1 MGTSVPRGSVL
12 DVAQTT
18 VWGSVSWKT
27 LHRGGRRGKGRAT
40 VPGNR
45 EPRPGKEQEKG
56 LRLGHQ
62 RASPSTVSA
71 KGLGEA
77 LGTNTWASGPYLP
90 LPRPLDSRHLP
101 PLCLW
106 RQAHAGISPPP
117 ACPSRLQGTCRPF
130 ANHPS
135 SDPSPL
141 GLFFKLKFCFLKGN
155 LLTCFKIKM
164 LPKAT
169 Y

>member
-27 LHRGGRRGKGRAT
+27 LHRGGRRGKGTAT

-106 RQAHAGISPPP
+106 RQAHAGISQ
-117 ACPSRLQGTCRPF
+117 LLHQLFHQDCREHGDQLPTI
-130 ANHPS
+130 
-135 SDPSPL
+135 L
-141 GLFFKLKFCFLKGN
+141 
-155 LLTCFKIKM
+155 LLTF
-164 LPKAT
+164 LLHFV
-169 Y
+169 YFSN

>member
-1 MGTSVPRGSVL
+1 MWLRPQS
-12 DVAQTT
+12 
-18 VWGSVSWKT
+18 
-27 LHRGGRRGKGRAT
+27 GGASAGKPCIEEAGGAR
-40 VPGNR
+40 VGPLSQENR

-56 LRLGHQ
+56 LRLGYQ
-62 RASPSTVSA
+62 RASTVSA

-77 LGTNTWASGPYLP
+77 LGIQQVGFRATAPPPQTSGSKAPPSRLP
-90 LPRPLDSRHLP
+90 LETGPCRHLSAP
-101 PLCLW
+101 T
-106 RQAHAGISPPP
+106 P

-135 SDPSPL
+135 ADPSPL

-164 LPKAT
+164 LQKAT